1 MYKDLKVGIDLGA
14 TRIKMA
20 LVDRKGRVSHRREVD
35 TPFNAKKSQIID
47 SLVGNIVYIL
57 KTSSTNK
64 KDVAGVG
71 IGVPGPVDSK
81 RGFVRYFPNI
91 KGWNNVPLKAI
102 LQRRLGLKVVLDNDV
117 NAMTLAEYAFGAG
130 RGAVNLICIT
140 LGTGVGGGIIIDGKL
155 YRGSTMCAGE
165 IGHVPINEKG
175 PRCNCRGMAC
185 LERYVGNRYVLG
197 RARRILG
204 KGITL
209 ERIDELAKEGNKKAL
224 GIWKDVGNKLG
235 VALTGAVN
243 LLNPDMIIVGGGVS
257 KAGELILTPMRKT
270 LKARAM
276 KDQAAHV
283 KIVRATLGG
292 NAGIIG
298 ASLLV

>member
-1 MYKDLKVGIDLGA
+1 MHKHFKVGIDLGA

-20 LVDRKGRVSHRREVD
+20 LVDERGRVSHRREID

-47 SLVGNIVYIL
+47 SLVSNIAYIL
-57 KTSSTNK
+57 KTSSTKN

-81 RGFVRYFPNI
+81 KGIVRYFPNI
-91 KGWNNVPLKAI
+91 RGWNNVPLKAI
-102 LQRRLGLKVVLDNDV
+102 LQRRIDLKVALDNDV
-117 NAMTLAEYAFGAG
+117 NAMTLAEYRFGAG
-130 RGAVNLICIT
+130 KGAVNLICIT
-140 LGTGVGGGIIIDGKL
+140 LGTGVGGGVIIDGRL

-165 IGHVPINEKG
+165 IGHIPINEKG
-175 PRCNCRGMAC
+175 PRCNCRGIAC
-185 LERYVGNRYVLG
+185 LERYVGNKYVLE

-209 ERIDELAKEGNKKAL
+209 ERIDELAKEDNKKAL
-224 GIWKDVGNKLG
+224 KIWQDVGSKLG
-235 VALTGAVN
+235 IALTSAVN
-243 LLNPDMIIVGGGVS
+243 ILNPDMIIVGGGVS

-283 KIVRATLGG
+283 KIVRARLGG
-292 NAGIIG
+292 NSGIIG

>member
-1 MYKDLKVGIDLGA
+1 MHKHIKVGIDLGA

-20 LVDRKGRVSHRREVD
+20 LVDRSGRVSHRREID
-35 TPFNAKKSQIID
+35 TPFNAKRSQIID
-47 SLVGNIVYIL
+47 SLVDNIAYIL

-64 KDVAGVG
+64 KDVAGIG

-81 RGFVRYFPNI
+81 KGIVRYFPNI

-102 LQRRLGLKVVLDNDV
+102 LERRLGLKVVLDNDV
-117 NAMTLAEYAFGAG
+117 NAMTLAEHKFGAG

-140 LGTGVGGGIIIDGKL
+140 LGTGVGGGIIIDGRL

-165 IGHVPINEKG
+165 IGHIPINEKG
-175 PRCNCRGMAC
+175 PRCNCRGIAC

-197 RARRILG
+197 RARKILG
-204 KGITL
+204 KAITL
-209 ERIDELAKEGNKKAL
+209 ERIDGLAKEGNKKAL
-224 GIWKDVGNKLG
+224 GIWQDVGSKLG
-235 VALTGAVN
+235 VALTGTVN

-270 LKARAM
+270 IKARAM
-276 KDQAAHV
+276 KDQAKHV
-283 KIVRATLGG
+283 KIVRARLGG

-298 ASLLV
+298 ASLLI